1 MRRYQSPDLFLCNAV
16 PTGINRTLSGTV
28 HQSSRVLACLRHRL
42 TPPNGTRGSAN
53 MSSELKGATMG
64 TTRYVVSVNVI
75 VEATSED
82 EASMMVERTLA
93 GHFDNDIV
101 DVFAEYPDKR

>member
-1 MRRYQSPDLFLCNAV
+1 M
-16 PTGINRTLSGTV
+16 
-28 HQSSRVLACLRHRL
+28 
-42 TPPNGTRGSAN
+42 
-53 MSSELKGATMG
+53 E
-64 TTRYVVSVNVI
+64 TTRYIVSVNVI

-101 DVFAEYPDKR
+101 DVFAEDPDKR

>member
-1 MRRYQSPDLFLCNAV
+1 M
-16 PTGINRTLSGTV
+16 
-28 HQSSRVLACLRHRL
+28 
-42 TPPNGTRGSAN
+42 
-53 MSSELKGATMG
+53 E

-93 GHFDNDIV
+93 GHFDNNVV
-101 DVFAEYPDKR
+101 DVFSEDPDKR